1 MANLKEV
8 RGRISS
14 IVSTEQ
20 ITKAMKMVSA
30 ARFRRA
36 TEAIVRMRPYADKL
50 REILGN
56 LSASLEDNSSVFAQ
70 EREVRN
76 VLVLVITSNR
86 GLAGSFNMNAI
97 KAANNLI
104 AVEYAHLKK
113 SGNLHIM
120 AVGKK
125 GQDYFLKHRYQV
137 VGDYNDL
144 FNDLTFLNASAIAEE
159 LMEGYVDGKY
169 DKVVMIYN
177 QFKNAAVQ
185 VITTEQLLPI
195 SPVRD
200 AQAETKETHQV
211 DYILE
216 PSQRAIVEELI
227 PKSVKMQFY
236 KALLDSH
243 ASEHGARMTAM
254 DKATENAGELLRT
267 LRLQYNRARQAA
279 ITNEILEIVSGA
291 NALSSES

>member
-14 IVSTEQ
+14 IISTEQ

-104 AVEYAHLKK
+104 ASEYAQLKK
-113 SGNLHIM
+113 TENLHIM

-200 AQAETKETHQV
+200 AQAETKTHKV

>member
-14 IVSTEQ
+14 IISTEQ

-104 AVEYAHLKK
+104 AVEYAQLKK
-113 SGNLHIM
+113 TENLHIM

-200 AQAETKETHQV
+200 AQAETKTHKV

>member
-14 IVSTEQ
+14 IISTEQ

-104 AVEYAHLKK
+104 ASEYAQLKK
-113 SGNLHIM
+113 TENLHIM

-125 GQDYFLKHRYQV
+125 GQDYFLKHRYHV
-137 VGDYNDL
+137 VGDYNEL
-144 FNDLTFLNASAIAEE
+144 FNDLTFVNASVIAEE
-159 LMEGYVDGKY
+159 LMDGYVEGKY

-200 AQAETKETHQV
+200 AQAETKTHKV

>member
-104 AVEYAHLKK
+104 ASEYAQLKK
-113 SGNLHIM
+113 TENLHIM

-200 AQAETKETHQV
+200 AQAETKTHKV

>member
-14 IVSTEQ
+14 IISTEQ

-56 LSASLEDNSSVFAQ
+56 LSASLEDNSSVLAH

-104 AVEYAHLKK
+104 AVEYAQLKK
-113 SGNLHIM
+113 TENLHIM

-200 AQAETKETHQV
+200 AQAETKTHKV